1 MKLALALAVAFA
13 VLMVPTAGA
22 NGFTYTISGV
32 VGDNGWYRSTVVVHV
47 TAAGSGC
54 PTTPFDVTFNT
65 STDNFSCGSAGSGF
79 LTLQFKI
86 DPDPPVVT
94 GATADRPPD
103 SNGWYTHPVNITFTG
118 SDGNS
123 GLASCTGGSFGGP
136 DSATASATGTCRD
149 NAGNVSAAGSFP
161 LKYDAT
167 PPTIAATPARPPN
180 AQGWY
185 SKPVSVTFAGTDPTS
200 GIASCTPPVRYKGPD
215 NAAVTLK
222 GSCTDQAGN
231 SASATFALKYD
242 STPPH
247 VSDVATSAAGD
258 AVTVSW
264 QRSKDTT
271 IATVLRSPGRGK
283 QKVSAVYRGPATR
296 FRDASVKPGV
306 MYHYTVATTDAA
318 GNDARVKVAASL
330 QSLYAPAPGARV
342 KSGAML
348 AWTASAGASYYN
360 VQLFR
365 NGAKVLSTWPVRA
378 QFKLPRAWTFA
389 GRHYQLQRGS
399 YKWYVWPGIGPRAKA
414 RYGKL
419 LGGSTFTVR

>member
-1 MKLALALAVAFA
+1 MPWRFSLLI
-13 VLMVPTAGA
+13 VPTAGA
-22 NGFTYTISGV
+22 DSISYTITSGV
-32 VGDNGWYRSTVVVHV
+32 QGDNGWYRSTVVVQI
-47 TAAGSGC
+47 TAELADDLPDHRDVHGSSSYVDCTCGSGSA
-54 PTTPFDVTFNT
+54 PFH
-65 STDNFSCGSAGSGF
+65 
-79 LTLQFKI
+79 LQFKI
-86 DPDPPVVT
+86 DTDAPVVN
-94 GATADRPPD
+94 GAAPDRAPD
-103 SNGWYTHPVNITFTG
+103 QNGWYTHPVNVAFSGT
-118 SDGNS
+118 DGNS
-123 GLASCTGGSFGGP
+123 GIASCTTGSFAGP
-136 DSATASATGTCRD
+136 DGATAAATGTCRD
-149 NAGNVSAAGSFP
+149 KAGNVSASGSFP

-167 PPTIAATPARPPN
+167 PPTITPTAARAPN

-185 SKPVSVTFAGTDPTS
+185 SKPVSVAFAGTDPTS

-215 NAAVTLK
+215 NGAATLT

-231 SASATFALKYD
+231 TATATFALKYD

-247 VSDVATSAAGD
+247 VSDVATSVAGD

-306 MYHYTVATTDAA
+306 TYHYTVATTDAA

-342 KSGAML
+342 KPGAML
-348 AWTASAGASYYN
+348 AWTASAGATYYN

-365 NGAKVLSTWPVRA
+365 NGTKVLSTWPVRA
-378 QFKLPRAWTFA
+378 RFRLPGSWTFA
-389 GRHYQLQRGS
+389 GRHYRLQRGS

-419 LGGSTFTVR
+419 LGGSTFAVR

>member
-1 MKLALALAVAFA
+1 MKLALAVAVALA
-13 VLMVPTAGA
+13 LLVVPTGGA
-22 NGFTYTISGV
+22 NGFTYTISGTA
-32 VGDNGWYRSTVVVHV
+32 GDNGWYRSTVVVHV
-47 TAAGSGC
+47 TAADSGC
-54 PTTPFDVTFNT
+54 PATPFNVTFNT
-65 STDNFSCGSAGSGF
+65 SADKFSCGNAGST

-86 DPDPPVVT
+86 DVDPPVVT
-94 GATADRPPD
+94 GAAAERPPD
-103 SNGWYTHPVNITFTG
+103 SNGWYTHPVNITFSG

-149 NAGNVSAAGSFP
+149 NAGNVSAAGSFG

-167 PPTIAATPARPPN
+167 PPTITPTPARAPN

-185 SKPVSVTFAGTDPTS
+185 SKPVSVAFAGTDPTS

-215 NAAVTLK
+215 NGAAMLT

-231 SASATFALKYD
+231 TATATFALKYD

-247 VSDVATSAAGD
+247 VSDVATSVAGD

-271 IATVLRSPGRGK
+271 IATVLRSPGRGR

-306 MYHYTVATTDAA
+306 TYHYTVATTDAA

-342 KSGAML
+342 KPGAML
-348 AWTASAGASYYN
+348 AWTASAGATYYN

-365 NGAKVLSTWPVRA
+365 NGTKVLSTWPVRA
-378 QFKLPRAWTFA
+378 QFRLPGSWTFA
-389 GRHYQLQRGS
+389 GRHYRLQRGS

-419 LGGSTFTVR
+419 LGGSTFAVR